1 MGTVMSLGASQR
13 SAALD
18 AAIRQYVASGF
29 RVVSQTPVTAQ
40 LVRPKQFS
48 CAIATLSL
56 LVFGVGFLVYVF
68 YFAAMRDD
76 VYFLTVDEAGTVHAT
91 SNAQPQNTALLIA
104 IGTLLLVFLCVG
116 MLLFGAF
123 AANMFN

>member
-1 MGTVMSLGASQR
+1 MYVALDINQR

-18 AAIRQYVASGF
+18 GAIRQYIAAGF
-29 RVVSQTPVTAQ
+29 RVASQTPVSAQ

-56 LVFGVGFLVYVF
+56 LVFGVGFLIYIF

-76 VYFLTVDEAGTVHAT
+76 VYFLTVDESGNVQAT
-91 SNAQPQNTALLIA
+91 SNAQPQNTALLVA
-104 IGTLLLVFLCVG
+104 LGALLLVVACAGF
-116 MLLFGAF
+116 LLFGAF
-123 AANMFN
+123 AMRIVEG

>member
-1 MGTVMSLGASQR
+1 MALDINQR

-18 AAIRQYVASGF
+18 GAIRQYIAAGF
-29 RVVSQTPVTAQ
+29 RVASQTPVSAQ

-56 LVFGVGFLVYVF
+56 LVFGVGFLIYIF

-76 VYFLTVDEAGTVHAT
+76 VYFLTVDESGNVQAT
-91 SNAQPQNTALLIA
+91 SNAQPQNTALLVA
-104 IGTLLLVFLCVG
+104 LGALLLVVACAGF
-116 MLLFGAF
+116 LLFGAF
-123 AANMFN
+123 AMRIVEG